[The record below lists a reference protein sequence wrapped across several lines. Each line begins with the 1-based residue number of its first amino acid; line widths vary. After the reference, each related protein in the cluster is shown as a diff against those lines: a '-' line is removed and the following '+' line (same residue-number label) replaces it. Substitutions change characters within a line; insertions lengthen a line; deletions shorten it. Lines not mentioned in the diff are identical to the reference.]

1 MNTKQL
7 ADHKVKQEEQQDEAL
22 GELINIVK
30 NTKQGGKA
38 INQELKQQDVIL
50 DVIFIFMCRN
60 WMMDL
65 MKIRKIWV
73 ELGGI

>member
-38 INQELKQQDVIL
+38 IKQELKQQDVIL